1 MDGCSTAQM
10 NKFEMTKM
18 QRTIERFYIRNLS
31 VMQLRI
37 RILNLGNS
45 RKSRK
50 HANYVLQQKSDFMKF
65 LKHQIF
71 LSAKKATFEICE
83 NGS

>member
-50 HANYVLQQKSDFMKF
+50 HANYVLQ
-65 LKHQIF
+65 
-71 LSAKKATFEICE
+71 
-83 NGS
+83 